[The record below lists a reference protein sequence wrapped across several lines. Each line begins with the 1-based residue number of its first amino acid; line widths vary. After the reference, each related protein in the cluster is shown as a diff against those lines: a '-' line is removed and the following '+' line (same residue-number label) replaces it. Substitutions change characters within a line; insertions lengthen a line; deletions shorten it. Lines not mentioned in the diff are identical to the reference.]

1 MNHLLGLLQFWHQ
14 VNTQVEV
21 WDVVDVA
28 KKRVKIE
35 GLKTSE
41 SGQELAPGLDAEFL
55 DVYQV
60 IFGLPFKKCW

>member
-1 MNHLLGLLQFWHQ
+1 M
-14 VNTQVEV
+14 
-21 WDVVDVA
+21 A

-41 SGQELAPGLDAEFL
+41 SGHDLAPGLDAEFL

-60 IFGLPFKKCW
+60 IFGLTLELNRRKNWS

>member
-1 MNHLLGLLQFWHQ
+1 MLIA
-14 VNTQVEV
+14 QVEV

-35 GLKTSE
+35 ALKTSE

-60 IFGLPFKKCW
+60 MLG

>member
-1 MNHLLGLLQFWHQ
+1 M
-14 VNTQVEV
+14 

-35 GLKTSE
+35 GLKTSDSE
-41 SGQELAPGLDAEFL
+41 PGLTPGLDAEFL

-60 IFGLPFKKCW
+60 KTPAVSAF